1 MTKQIKI
8 VLFLALFFSSFAY
21 ANEGEKS
28 GFLTTKW
35 CAERGMFA
43 DCRVE
48 TIFCGYENCH
58 KEQKEFNNE
67 VKGQIVLV
75 VHDEGKNYTVEF
87 KHNIEMGE
95 VLEKAINKNEV
106 TLIGDIHGDKIIVS
120 EFEAPPPPK
129 KSFFKGCL

>member
-1 MTKQIKI
+1 MDKHIKI
-8 VLFLALFFSSFAY
+8 VLLLILFLSPFAL
-21 ANEGEKS
+21 ANEEEKS

-58 KEQKEFNNE
+58 KEQKVFNNDI
-67 VKGQIVLV
+67 KGQLVLV
-75 VHDEGKNYTVEF
+75 VHDEGKNYNVNF
-87 KHNIEMGE
+87 NHNIKMGE
-95 VLEKAINKNEV
+95 VLEKALNKNEV
-106 TLIGDIHGDKIIVS
+106 TLMGKIEGNTILVH